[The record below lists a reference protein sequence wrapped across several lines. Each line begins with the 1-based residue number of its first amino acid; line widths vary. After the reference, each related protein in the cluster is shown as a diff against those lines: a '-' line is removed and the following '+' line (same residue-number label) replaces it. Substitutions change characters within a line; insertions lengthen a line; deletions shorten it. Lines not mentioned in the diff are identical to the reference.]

1 MKTHGEISRP
11 LTAWLL
17 LAGVAA
23 LVAAALGVFEL
34 LHPESPPPM
43 RNAPAAAAALVGL
56 GALLMALR
64 HALNLQR
71 QQRRVFD
78 ETGRLEALVRE
89 RTAQLTEL
97 AHHLQTARED
107 ERHRLARDLHD
118 ELGALLTSAK
128 LDAARIR
135 SRLAAPVPL
144 AAEALER
151 LTHLTSALDQVIAVK
166 RRIAED
172 LRPSAL
178 AHLGLVATLE
188 ILAREFTRSSGVAVH
203 CALQPVPLTPAAEL
217 TAYRLVQ
224 EATTNVA
231 KHARAQN
238 VWVTLGMD
246 RGAAGG
252 QVTLEVRDDGSGFD
266 TAVPPRSA
274 YGLVGMRYRVEAEH
288 GTLAVEAAPGRGT
301 TIRVTLP
308 PRAEG
313 VPEAG

>member
-11 LTAWLL
+11 LTAWLW
-17 LAGVAA
+17 LAG
-23 LVAAALGVFEL
+23 AAALLAAVLGMVEL
-34 LHPESPPPM
+34 LYPETPPSL

-64 HALNLQR
+64 HALRLQGE
-71 QQRRVFD
+71 QRRTQD
-78 ETGRLEALVRE
+78 ETGRLEALVRK

-97 AHHLQTARED
+97 AQHLQTARED

-128 LDAARIR
+128 LDAARIK

-151 LTHLTSALDQVIAVK
+151 LAHLAGTLDEVIAVN

-203 CALQPVPLTPAAEL
+203 CALQPVPLAPAAEL

-238 VWVTLGMD
+238 VWVTLGME
-246 RGAAGG
+246 GG
-252 QVTLEVRDDGSGFD
+252 QVRLEVRDDGAGFD

-288 GTLAVEAAPGRGT
+288 GTLAVDAAPGRGT

-308 PRAEG
+308 PRAAAAT
-313 VPEAG
+313 PDAG

>member
-1 MKTHGEISRP
+1 MNTHGEISRP

-17 LAGVAA
+17 LAGAAA
-23 LVAAALGVFEL
+23 LVAAALGLFDL
-34 LHPESPPPM
+34 LQPAATRPL

-64 HALNLQR
+64 HALRLHR
-71 QQRRVFD
+71 QQRRVHD
-78 ETGRLEALVRE
+78 ETDRLEALVRE

-97 AHHLQTARED
+97 AQHLQTARED

-118 ELGALLTSAK
+118 ELGALLTAAK
-128 LDAARIR
+128 LDAARIK
-135 SRLAAPVPL
+135 SRLTAPAPL
-144 AAEALER
+144 VGEALER
-151 LTHLTSALDQVIAVK
+151 LAHLASTLDQVIAVK

-188 ILAREFTRSSGVAVH
+188 ILARDFTSNTGVAVH
-203 CALQPVPLTPAAEL
+203 CALQPVPLAPAAEL

-231 KHARAQN
+231 KHAQARN
-238 VWVTLGMD
+238 IWLTLGQD
-246 RGAAGG
+246 GG
-252 QVTLEVRDDGSGFD
+252 QVRLEVRDDGAGFD
-266 TAVPPRSA
+266 TTVPPRSA

-288 GTLAVEAAPGRGT
+288 GTLAVDAAPGRGT

-308 PRAEG
+308 ARPAAPAAHDPG
-313 VPEAG
+313 V